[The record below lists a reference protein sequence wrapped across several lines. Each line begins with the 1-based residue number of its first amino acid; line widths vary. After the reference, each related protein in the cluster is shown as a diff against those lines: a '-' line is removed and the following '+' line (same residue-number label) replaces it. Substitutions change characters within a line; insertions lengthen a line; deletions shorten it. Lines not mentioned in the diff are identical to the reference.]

1 MIRRLCASAVLT
13 LVLGWSVSASAA
25 PVNCPGTAATTD
37 REFTLDT
44 GVLTA
49 TCYQWGT
56 GNLNGNGDFINGL
69 GYVTL
74 DKSDDTTTGNHN
86 GWLTITGQGTTSG
99 TFTIDSAAWTTY
111 GTILFALKSGEG
123 QLDPDWAVFTLAFGT
138 LSGNWSLSGNQSLSH
153 ANLYG
158 GGDPV
163 NIPTPEPASMVLLGT
178 GLLGLAARMRRS
190 LNVRSHVVS

>member
-1 MIRRLCASAVLT
+1 MIRRLCASAVLA
-13 LVLGWSVSASAA
+13 LVLLGWSGSASAA
-25 PVNCPGTAATTD
+25 TVNCPGTAATTD

-44 GVLTA
+44 AVAA
-49 TCYQWGT
+49 TCYQYGT
-56 GNLNGNGDFINGL
+56 GNLGGNGDFINGL
-69 GYVTL
+69 GWVTL
-74 DKSDDTTTGNHN
+74 DKSDDTTTGNHD

-99 TFTIDSAAWTTY
+99 TFTIDPTAWTTY

-138 LSGNWSLSGNQSLSH
+138 LTGNWSLSGNQSLSH

-158 GGDPV
+158 GGDPL
-163 NIPTPEPASMVLLGT
+163 PAPEPTSMVLLGT

-190 LNVRSHVVS
+190 LLVRSQVVS

>member
-74 DKSDDTTTGNHN
+74 DKSDAPARLAVVHGVPPAPERPAAGIEID
-86 GWLTITGQGTTSG
+86 ITCGYGDASADVPEPLRQAIRLLVAHWYENRGLIASG
-99 TFTIDSAAWTTY
+99 GEVAALPQSAA
-111 GTILFALKSGEG
+111 ALIA
-123 QLDPDWAVFTLAFGT
+123 PYRVLA
-138 LSGNWSLSGNQSLSH
+138 L
-153 ANLYG
+153 
-158 GGDPV
+158 
-163 NIPTPEPASMVLLGT
+163 
-178 GLLGLAARMRRS
+178 
-190 LNVRSHVVS
+190 